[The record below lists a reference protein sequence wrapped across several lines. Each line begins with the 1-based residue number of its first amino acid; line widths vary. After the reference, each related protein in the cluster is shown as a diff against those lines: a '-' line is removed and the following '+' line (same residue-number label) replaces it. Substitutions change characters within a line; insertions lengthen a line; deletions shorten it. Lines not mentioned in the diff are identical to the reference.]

1 MRTEAADGRERLFR
15 LVRARLGK
23 DISVEDFCREFER
36 TYNFG
41 VNEGELSPTEQE
53 VFSELFDTVAWF
65 TPLAS
70 ERQELPKHFKDEKAV
85 EAAVCKARLDLEIY
99 PEE

>member
-1 MRTEAADGRERLFR
+1 MRAETTEGRKRLYG

-41 VNEGELSPTEQE
+41 VSEGELSPSEQE
-53 VFSELFDTVAWF
+53 IFSELFDTVAWF

-85 EAAVCKARLDLEIY
+85 EAAVCKARLELEVY
-99 PEE
+99 PDE